1 MPSPYP
7 SSTKLLQQYSIVS
20 IAFKHAISFSPKDL
34 IFQEWTQKLEAY
46 NWRTHDFLLGIG
58 SRNGIDVFDS
68 QTETFHRSFF
78 KPQNIFNPNSQEMTF
93 GFQGTA
99 SPSSETTKEII
110 KRQLDPRQNVSGSK
124 STYYADNLLLTLDP
138 SESNFLQKNLLYQH
152 KNIKITFQIEWAD
165 TWFFN
170 DLTGILSFK
179 AQIIDV
185 HENDK
190 ARPHTITD
198 LSILNRRLRNLIEN
212 DKKKDDEKITLQ
224 PTKGS
229 NNQDGMWLWRDVIY
243 QQWLGVNTKGSI
255 NILGSKI
262 SPNTQKK
269 YHQTTDLINF
279 FKIHHIDKFTRN
291 AKIITMGHI
300 SNLDG
305 EEPQNPKKREQIEF
319 LWNAPVTDPPVDFSE
334 HTESIYSGKRPEIFG
349 AYHFATMEGYPTKG
363 DFLLYD
369 LASTGNEGDA
379 MGEGDRTWQISPEY
393 LRYLLGEHGIEIW
406 EYWRG
411 MALHDTLAFLSY
423 QEKMPIIYQAESYYY
438 PLYIYFYHVQFKL
451 NCFSSEIIDQ
461 ELNDVLQS
469 RDIKDRFNKFRNQY
483 WFTDVT
489 VDFQGVEIAR
499 KIKTGLQIN
508 NLFET
513 VSSEIGEISDYVDD
527 KMDKGK
533 QSFITFMVLALYPL
547 FVIFDLIQI
556 WSFHDW
562 FISKIQTH
570 PIVVSIFIVFIVAL
584 FVTIVPRYI
593 ANITNMLKRIYAYFY
608 HQGQL

>member
-7 SSTKLLQQYSIVS
+7 SSTELKQQYSIVC
-20 IAFKHAISFSPKDL
+20 IAFKHSVSLSQKDFVFDKWIKTL
-34 IFQEWTQKLEAY
+34 LEY
-46 NWRTHDFLLGIG
+46 NWRVHDFLLGTG
-58 SRNGIDVFDS
+58 KRSGNDEKDP
-68 QTETFHRSFF
+68 ETNEIIYSSF
-78 KPQNIFNPNSQEMTF
+78 KPHSIFNPNSQEMTF
-93 GFQGTA
+93 GFRGTIL
-99 SPSSETTKEII
+99 PSSSTKKTEEII
-110 KRQLDPRQNVSGSK
+110 KRQLDPKQNVSGSK
-124 STYYADNLLLTLDP
+124 STYYADNLLLTLKHSKD
-138 SESNFLQKNLLYQH
+138 NFLQKNLIYQF
-152 KNIKITFQIEWAD
+152 KNTKITFEIEWAD
-165 TWFFN
+165 AWFFN

-179 AQIIDV
+179 AKIINV
-185 HENDK
+185 HENNVF
-190 ARPHTITD
+190 RPHTITD
-198 LSILNRRLRNLIEN
+198 MSILNRRLRNLMEK
-212 DKKKDDEKITLQ
+212 DKKKDEEKVIVTED
-224 PTKGS
+224 S
-229 NNQDGMWLWRDVIY
+229 DNQDRKWLWEDIIFD
-243 QQWLGVNTKGSI
+243 QWLGAKTKDSI
-255 NILGSKI
+255 NILGSKNA
-262 SPNTQKK
+262 SMNTDQIDLFKK
-269 YHQTTDLINF
+269 
-279 FKIHHIDKFTRN
+279 HHIDTFTRN

-300 SNLDG
+300 PNLDG
-305 EEPQNPKKREQIEF
+305 GQKDNPKIRERIEF

-334 HTESIYSGKRPEIFG
+334 YTESIFSGKRPEIFG

-379 MGEGDRTWQISPEY
+379 MGEGDRTWQVSPEY
-393 LRYLLGEHGIEIW
+393 LRYLLAEQGIEIW

-411 MALHDTLAFLSY
+411 MVLHDTMAFLSY
-423 QEKMPIIYQAESYYY
+423 QENMPIVHQAESYYY
-438 PLYIYFYHVQFKL
+438 PLYVYFYHVQFKL

-489 VDFQGVEIAR
+489 VDFQGIEIAR

-547 FVIFDLIQI
+547 FVIFDLIEI

-562 FISKIQTH
+562 FISKIQTY
-570 PIVVSIFIVFIVAL
+570 PIVASVFIVCIVAL

-593 ANITNMLKRIYAYFY
+593 SKITNLLKRIYAYFY